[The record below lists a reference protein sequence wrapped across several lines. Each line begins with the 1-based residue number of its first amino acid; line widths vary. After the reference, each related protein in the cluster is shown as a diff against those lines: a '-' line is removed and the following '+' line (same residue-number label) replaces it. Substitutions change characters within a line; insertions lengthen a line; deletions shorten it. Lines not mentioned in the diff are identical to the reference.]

1 MSLASYLARR
11 SLHYSWIIAGL
22 TFLALL
28 IAAGIRATP
37 SVLIVPLEHEF
48 GWSRA
53 TISLAISINL
63 VLYGLIGPFAA
74 AVLEQIGIRRTM
86 VFALALL
93 GVGVGL
99 TTLMSTQWQLI
110 LLWGVVVGS
119 GTGIIALVL
128 GAIVVNRWFA
138 ERRGLVLGVLTAST
152 ATGQLVFLPVLA
164 SLVERFGWRSAV
176 LTISAVAFAIIP
188 LIALLMRDR
197 PSEVGL
203 RPFGVKTKM
212 VETRQQGVNFI
223 ASTLDTLW
231 LGIRRRDFWLLS
243 GSFFI
248 CGASTNGLIGTHL
261 IPACIDHGIPEVKA
275 AGLLAVMGIFD
286 FVGTTASGWLSDRQ
300 NNRYL
305 LFWYYG
311 LRGLS
316 LIFLPFSF
324 DPHFYGLSIFAVFY
338 GLDWIATVP
347 PTVRLTTNVFGKEK
361 AGIMFGWIV
370 AAHQI
375 GAATAAFGAGAL
387 RTWQGSYLQ
396 AFIISGVLC
405 LIAAMLVLR
414 IGQSPLTKDSQVTPA

>member
-1 MSLASYLARR
+1 MD
-11 SLHYSWIIAGL
+11 
-22 TFLALL
+22 
-28 IAAGIRATP
+28 
-37 SVLIVPLEHEF
+37 PLPQQF
-48 GWSRA
+48 
-53 TISLAISINL
+53 
-63 VLYGLIGPFAA
+63 
-74 AVLEQIGIRRTM
+74 LEQIGIRRTI

-93 GVGVGL
+93 GIGISL
-99 TTLMSTQWQLI
+99 TTLMSAQWQLI

-138 ERRGLVLGVLTAST
+138 DRRGLVLGVLTAST
-152 ATGQLVFLPVLA
+152 ATGQLVFLPMLA

-176 LTISAVAFAIIP
+176 LTIAGVTFTIIP

-203 RPFGVKTKM
+203 RPFGAKTAT
-212 VETRQQGVNFI
+212 VETRDKSVNPI
-223 ASTLDTLW
+223 TSTLDTLR
-231 LGIRRRDFWLLS
+231 LGMRSRDFWLLS
-243 GSFFI
+243 SSFFI

-286 FVGTTASGWLSDRQ
+286 FFGTTASGWLSDRW

-361 AGIMFGWIV
+361 TGIMFGWIV

-387 RTWQGSYLQ
+387 RTSLGSYLH

-405 LIAAMLVLR
+405 LNRSSACTPDWSTSKHKRFTDISSLIILFVVAMSAR
-414 IGQSPLTKDSQVTPA
+414 